1 LHDRETDLSLRHYG
15 WFLPMILSGRLPAQA
30 DGARPAVAVLEL
42 RFDGQHATVPEPG
55 DTAIAQAATR
65 KLLATLLASDDLT
78 VVDSARVAAAV
89 TAAQADGNP
98 CDNACAVAVA
108 RSLGARWVVTGTV
121 TKTSNLVWILTA
133 ELFDVAAGRPILAD
147 GYELKGDA
155 RVMGPAGA
163 HVFAQRVERILA
175 ERQAAAR

>member
-1 LHDRETDLSLRHYG
+1 MRLRHYG
-15 WFLPMILSGRLPAQA
+15 WFLPMLLAGRLPAQA
-30 DGARPAVAVLEL
+30 DARPAVAVLEL

-55 DTAIAQAATR
+55 DTAVAQAATR
-65 KLLATLLASDDLT
+65 KLLATLLASDDVT

-89 TAAQADGNP
+89 TAAEADGNP

-163 HVFAQRVERILA
+163 HVFAQRVERVLA

>member
-1 LHDRETDLSLRHYG
+1 MRLRHYG
-15 WFLPMILSGRLPAQA
+15 WFLPMLLAGRLPAQA
-30 DGARPAVAVLEL
+30 DARPAVAVLEL
-42 RFDGQHATVPEPG
+42 RFDGQHATVPESG
-55 DTAIAQAATR
+55 DTAVAQAATR
-65 KLLATLLASDDLT
+65 KLLATLLTSDDVT
-78 VVDSARVAAAV
+78 VVDSARVATAV
-89 TAAQADGNP
+89 TAAEADGNP

-163 HVFAQRVERILA
+163 HVFAQRVERVLA

>member
-1 LHDRETDLSLRHYG
+1 MSDAVSC
-15 WFLPMILSGRLPAQA
+15 GR
-30 DGARPAVAVLEL
+30 AVVGSAK
-42 RFDGQHATVPEPG
+42 
-55 DTAIAQAATR
+55 AATR
-65 KLLATLLASDDLT
+65 KLVATLLASDDVTL
-78 VVDSARVAAAV
+78 VDSARVAKAV
-89 TAAQADGNP
+89 TAAEADGNP

-108 RSLGARWVVTGTV
+108 RKLGAQWVVTGTV

-133 ELFDVAAGRPILAD
+133 ELLDVAAGRPILAD

-175 ERQAAAR
+175 ERRTSSGRPGATTH